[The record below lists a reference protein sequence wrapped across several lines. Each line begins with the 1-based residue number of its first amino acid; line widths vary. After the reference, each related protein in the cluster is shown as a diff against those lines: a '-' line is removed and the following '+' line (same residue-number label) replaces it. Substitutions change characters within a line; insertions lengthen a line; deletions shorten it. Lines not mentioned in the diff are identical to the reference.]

1 MNKSSFLTHFNTCQQ
16 ISTHFNTFQQISTN
30 FNMTQFQHKTQFQHE
45 YLQLLA
51 SRAPLVATLL
61 TIRFPRSA
69 MVVGGWIPQHST
81 FYPTWFAPAFN
92 TYFNTCQQI
101 STHIN
106 KFQQIST
113 NFNKFQHDSKAGD
126 SLRLWA
132 LIGGPSRVKKKLRE
146 TGNII
151 CCSAVPPLLWKSY
164 YCLW

>member
-51 SRAPLVATLL
+51 RRAPLVATLS

-69 MVVGGWIPQHST
+69 MVVWGWIPQHST

-92 TYFNTCQQI
+92 TFQHVSTNFNTYQHI
-101 STHIN
+101 STNFN

-113 NFNKFQHDSKAGD
+113 NFIKFQHDSKARD
-126 SLRLWA
+126 SLRL
-132 LIGGPSRVKKKLRE
+132 
-146 TGNII
+146 
-151 CCSAVPPLLWKSY
+151 
-164 YCLW
+164 